1 MFLRRLEDVTK
12 NHFFWDVSERS
23 LRWLSQWRPDW
34 YLSETF
40 HAGWDEIIFSFL
52 QMIILEISYSVM
64 VADRGKP
71 ARVSE
76 NNSLKETGDYDL
88 TAYRSFHQ
96 QFFTMRSDKISLTS
110 YNKEIYA
117 LNKRKVHSSI
127 VQSFSNQ

>member
-1 MFLRRLEDVTK
+1 
-12 NHFFWDVSERS
+12 
-23 LRWLSQWRPDW
+23 
-34 YLSETF
+34 
-40 HAGWDEIIFSFL
+40 
-52 QMIILEISYSVM
+52 MIILEISYSVM